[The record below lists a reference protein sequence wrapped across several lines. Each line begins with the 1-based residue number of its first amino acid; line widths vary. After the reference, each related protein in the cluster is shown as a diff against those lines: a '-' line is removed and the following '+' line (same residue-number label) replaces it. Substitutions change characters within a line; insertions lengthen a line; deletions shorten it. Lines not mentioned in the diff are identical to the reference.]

1 MEKNTWCFLTNAAPL
16 QVGCVRLFQVGFEE
30 MQTLSAVV
38 AKWNGFQWSTVPRC
52 THGHQ
57 GLVVGGLGAEWEDW
71 KRDVFYDHF
80 FDGYK
85 FMGC

>member
-1 MEKNTWCFLTNAAPL
+1 M
-16 QVGCVRLFQVGFEE
+16 
-30 MQTLSAVV
+30 
-38 AKWNGFQWSTVPRC
+38 PRC